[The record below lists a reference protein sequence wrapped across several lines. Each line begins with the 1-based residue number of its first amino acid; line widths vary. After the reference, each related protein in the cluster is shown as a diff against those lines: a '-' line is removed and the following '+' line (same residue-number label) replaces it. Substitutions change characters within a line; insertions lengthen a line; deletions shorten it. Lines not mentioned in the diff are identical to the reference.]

1 MTTDRDEAA
10 WSTHEVPTF
19 TQAEDTWIAGLTAR
33 QLLGLMI
40 AATLGYVV
48 YQFSPLWFL
57 PLLARIAV
65 GVAVGLLIAG
75 FVAIKP
81 GGRTMFVVIG
91 EYVAFRFGP
100 RYHVSAVSH
109 LVASRPLEQ
118 YRRRRRRRALSFSM
132 PLPLPGRIVRLDVRI
147 PLPFWRGRSGEAAM
161 LLLLLSVGVFA
172 AGCGAD
178 KAQAQVADDYRG
190 RRVYLQSIVVNLGDN
205 ISEGGQSAT
214 IRLKA
219 AAPLKEA
226 GPRLNETLQS
236 VTELT
241 SHGTRVLPAWTKVGA
256 EGAIP
261 SLQALGVGQEFVF
274 ENIFLGDPGSRL
286 LASGQSVR
294 PYCDIAM
301 GEGVYVNRGS
311 SPRVSYRAHSQDC
324 RIRAQGSGDPDAY
337 AGLAARD
344 AISKPVLSVN
354 WQDRKRNQGA
364 LSIGVGM
371 LPYPRQSVVS
381 VDPVEEITDGDVVL
395 LDRHEICNGNLIKI
409 VALGIQSER
418 PADPGLDDY
427 FEGESGQRIVGEV
440 QTCPMLAP
448 ENVEVILPETVVFAG
463 GESDYE
469 IKVRPVVSTI
479 VPQDI
484 VNSARLS
491 VVDKFNEEIVGVDVP
506 VPGDED
512 FDPLNPNTVKFN
524 IAPPALED
532 KRNSTDPD
540 SAIIQ
545 LRVDLDHR
553 VTVKRP
559 VYQPIEQFDEHGV
572 QHIYT
577 CGCSKSGGTCSP
589 GGGSCSCSC
598 SSNHTRRYFK
608 YWDPHYRVDAEDRE
622 YLPDSDDS
630 NVELVFEQSFLFE
643 KMLVTFDRPYEE
655 LVYVDPTP
663 EPGEVREPDYHEEGR
678 VVGLWDGEPLHCG
691 PGVAQDTEGRW
702 TGWLWVEPGT
712 NSKGEAYGGCR
723 RAFACKLKI
732 PEQEEPFGPGGMPTE
747 EDYECINK

>member
-1 MTTDRDEAA
+1 M
-10 WSTHEVPTF
+10 
-19 TQAEDTWIAGLTAR
+19 
-33 QLLGLMI
+33 
-40 AATLGYVV
+40 
-48 YQFSPLWFL
+48 
-57 PLLARIAV
+57 
-65 GVAVGLLIAG
+65 
-75 FVAIKP
+75 
-81 GGRTMFVVIG
+81 
-91 EYVAFRFGP
+91 
-100 RYHVSAVSH
+100 
-109 LVASRPLEQ
+109 
-118 YRRRRRRRALSFSM
+118 
-132 PLPLPGRIVRLDVRI
+132 
-147 PLPFWRGRSGEAAM
+147 
-161 LLLLLSVGVFA
+161 
-172 AGCGAD
+172 GA
-178 KAQAQVADDYRG
+178 
-190 RRVYLQSIVVNLGDN
+190 
-205 ISEGGQSAT
+205 
-214 IRLKA
+214 
-219 AAPLKEA
+219 
-226 GPRLNETLQS
+226 
-236 VTELT
+236 
-241 SHGTRVLPAWTKVGA
+241 A
-256 EGAIP
+256 EGPIRTV
-261 SLQALGVGQEFVF
+261 QALTTGQEFVF
-274 ENIFLGDPGSRL
+274 ENVYLGD
-286 LASGQSVR
+286 SGTQVGTDDIR

-301 GEGVYVNRGS
+301 GEGQYIHQS
-311 SPRVSYRAHSQDC
+311 SPPRISYRAHSKDC
-324 RIRAQGSGDPDAY
+324 RIRAQGGNVDLFE
-337 AGLAARD
+337 GLAARD

-364 LSIGVGM
+364 LTIGVGM
-371 LPYPRQSVVS
+371 LPYPGQAVISVT
-381 VDPVEEITDGDVVL
+381 PVERIADGEAIL
-395 LDRHEICNGNLIKI
+395 LDRHEICNGRLIKI
-409 VALGIQSER
+409 VSLGIQGER
-418 PADPGLDDY
+418 PANPGTDDY
-427 FEGESGQRIVGEV
+427 FEGESGQRIAGVV
-440 QTCPMLAP
+440 KTCPLVALT
-448 ENVEVILPETVVFAG
+448 NVEVILPEMAVFAA

-469 IKVRPVVSTI
+469 IKVRPVVSTLE
-479 VPQDI
+479 PLNI
-484 VNSARLS
+484 VNRATLF
-491 VVDKFNEEIVGVDVP
+491 VLDKEGTAELVELNVP
-506 VPGDED
+506 KPGEAG

-545 LRVDLDHR
+545 LRVDLEHR

-663 EPGEVREPDYHEEGR
+663 EPGEVREPDYYEEGR

-702 TGWLWVEPGT
+702 TGWLWVETGT
-712 NSKGEAYGGCR
+712 NSNGEAYGGCR